1 MMTPCSVLM
10 RLCKPQTRK
19 NVETQIS
26 RQNPMGI
33 FFFAKQNLLY
43 SNFHTVKQDILFKSY
58 TFNDC
63 VTLERIRKVLA

>member
-1 MMTPCSVLM
+1 
-10 RLCKPQTRK
+10 
-19 NVETQIS
+19 
-26 RQNPMGI
+26 MGI